1 MATMHYLDHNATSP
15 LRASA
20 RAAIQDALDAGAN
33 ASSVHGPGRSARA
46 RIDQAREQVARLLG
60 CTAASVVFTS
70 GGSEANSLALKGAVA
85 GALASEDRITR
96 VFVSA
101 IEHDS
106 VRATAAA
113 LAETV
118 AGLKVTT
125 IPVTS
130 EGLIDASAFRLQL
143 MQGKGRTL
151 VSVMAANNETG
162 VIEDLAVVRHVLSTD
177 GGEGVLF
184 HVDAVQAVGRLPI
197 SFEASGA
204 DYMTVSAHKLG
215 GPQGAGALIAKDDAP
230 LAALIHGGG
239 QESGRRA
246 GTENV
251 AAIAGFGAAA
261 QEASDL
267 SLAAHLAALRDRF
280 EAELLRLAPDAVIFS
295 GRSLRLPN
303 TSNFA
308 IPGLSAET
316 ALIALD
322 LDGVAISSGSAC
334 SSGKVKPS
342 HVLAAMGVDET
353 LARGG
358 LRVSFGWSST
368 EKDVDAAIASLRRLM
383 ARRAARAASPPVSDA
398 SRTMRAGGVGEQHG
412 FA

>member
-1 MATMHYLDHNATSP
+1 MTTMHYLDHNATSP
-15 LRASA
+15 LRPSA
-20 RAAIQDALDAGAN
+20 RAAMLAALDAGGN
-33 ASSVHGPGRSARA
+33 ASSVHGPGRGARA
-46 RIDQAREQVARLLG
+46 AVDTARGHVARLAG
-60 CTAASVVFTS
+60 CDSSSVIFTS
-70 GGSEANSLALKGAVA
+70 GGSEANCLALKGAIA
-85 GALASEDRITR
+85 GALAAEARITR
-96 VFVSA
+96 AFVSA

-118 AGLKVTT
+118 PGLKVST
-125 IPVTS
+125 IPATS
-130 EGLIDASAFRLQL
+130 DGLLDLNAFRLQL

-162 VIEDLAVVRHVLSTD
+162 VILDLAGLSRILDTD
-177 GGEGVLF
+177 GGEGVLL
-184 HVDAVQAVGRLPI
+184 HVDAVQIAGRIAL
-197 SFEASGA
+197 SFAGLGA
-204 DYMTVSAHKLG
+204 DYLTLSAHKIG
-215 GPQGAGALIAKDDAP
+215 GLQGAGALLVSDDAP
-230 LAALIHGGG
+230 LAPLIHGGG

-261 QEASDL
+261 SEAAALSDVARWG
-267 SLAAHLAALRDRF
+267 SLRDRF
-280 EAELLRLAPDAVIFS
+280 EAELLRLAPDTVIF
-295 GRSLRLPN
+295 GKRATRLPN

-358 LRVSFGWSST
+358 LRVSFGWSSRD
-368 EKDVDAAIASLRRLM
+368 EDIDALIAGLRRLI
-383 ARRAARAASPPVSDA
+383 ARRAAIAA
-398 SRTMRAGGVGEQHG
+398 
-412 FA
+412 

>member
-1 MATMHYLDHNATSP
+1 MTAMHYLDHNATSP

-20 RAAIQDALDAGAN
+20 RAAMESALDARGN
-33 ASSVHGPGRSARA
+33 ASSVHGPGRMARA
-46 RIDQAREQVARLLG
+46 RIDHAREQVARLAG
-60 CTAASVVFTS
+60 SSPTSVIFTS
-70 GGSEANSLALKGAVA
+70 GGSEANCLALKGAVA
-85 GALASEDRITR
+85 GALAAEDRITR
-96 VFVSA
+96 LFVAA

-125 IPVTS
+125 IPVTGD
-130 EGLIDASAFRLQL
+130 GLLDMSAFRLQL

-162 VIEDLAVVRHVLSTD
+162 VIQDLAAVRQVLSAD
-177 GGEGVLF
+177 GGEGVLL
-184 HVDAVQAVGRLPI
+184 HVDAVQAAGKVPI
-197 SFEASGA
+197 SFEALGA
-204 DYMTVSAHKLG
+204 DYMTISAHKLG
-215 GPQGAGALIAKDDAP
+215 GPQGAGALILKDDAP
-230 LAALIHGGG
+230 LAPLINGGG

-251 AAIAGFGAAA
+251 VAIAGFGAAA

-267 SLAAHLAALRDRF
+267 GVAGRLAELRDRF
-280 EAELLRLAPDAVIFS
+280 EAELLGIAPDTLIF
-295 GRSLRLPN
+295 GRRASRLPN

-322 LDGVAISSGSAC
+322 LDGVAVSSGSAC
-334 SSGKVKPS
+334 SSGKVRPS
-342 HVLAAMGVDET
+342 HVLAAMGVEES

-358 LRVSFGWSST
+358 LRVSFGWSSKD
-368 EKDVDAAIASLRRLM
+368 EDVDAVIASVRRLL
-383 ARRAARAASPPVSDA
+383 ARRAAIAA
-398 SRTMRAGGVGEQHG
+398 
-412 FA
+412 